1 MRIPSSAA
9 LFLCLLLHMTAPA
22 APAAA
27 AHKTPFGADNC
38 SPRPEA
44 KRIESRAIC
53 PFTTTVDV
61 NATRIPTHL
70 PVVKCNCAYSLCSP
84 QGDYRCKEVRTT
96 FNVAYRVDGPELK
109 YGTVQLTTSCVCAA
123 SRTATAET
131 ETKRIID
138 TDNNSP

>member
-27 AHKTPFGADNC
+27 AHQTPFGADNC

-84 QGDYRCKEVRTT
+84 QGDYRCKEFFKTQQRRFFTMVLQ
-96 FNVAYRVDGPELK
+96 AYAYHEYVLFSWMESK
-109 YGTVQLTTSCVCAA
+109 
-123 SRTATAET
+123 
-131 ETKRIID
+131 
-138 TDNNSP
+138 